1 MEKVIEEKG
10 RKRLVE
16 AVTSAIRQ
24 GQEHTDETQMRP
36 IKTMPLM
43 KGKLLEGRYS
53 GISEFVSRQAR
64 RSLVELCI
72 DAIEKAKEAQKDRTI
87 TAQRTGA
94 ALELAKMMKVT
105 KRTVHHWLQDTYQ
118 SDNINVK
125 LLLSVA
131 LNLNPNGVDEI
142 LREDYKRHRQEL
154 ANLGIL
160 VQERD

>member
-1 MEKVIEEKG
+1 VRAE
-10 RKRLVE
+10 
-16 AVTSAIRQ
+16 
-24 GQEHTDETQMRP
+24 
-36 IKTMPLM
+36 
-43 KGKLLEGRYS
+43 RYA
-53 GISEFVSRQAR
+53 GISEFASRQAR
-64 RSLVELCI
+64 RALVELCI
-72 DAIEKAKEAQKDRTI
+72 DAIEKTKENQKQKGDI
-87 TAQRTGA
+87 GRTGA
-94 ALELAKMMKVT
+94 ALELARMMKVT

-160 VQERD
+160 VEEAKA